1 MTVEE
6 YLRAKLGGF
15 PVDDDV
21 LAMAVLSAVEVGLT
35 PISLT
40 DDVESIIADP
50 DLSRSLKYSLSTL
63 YYSAS
68 GYFTGMKQSE
78 QVGDVRVS
86 VSSFNIS
93 YANINRWRELAD
105 KLREELGFETEDV
118 ATSNAE
124 MFDAAYLR
132 SPSTRC
138 GCRKR

>member
-15 PVDDDV
+15 PIDDNV
-21 LAMAVLSAVEVGLT
+21 LEMAILSAVEVGLT

-40 DDVESIIADP
+40 DNVEDILADEE
-50 DLSRSLKYSLSTL
+50 RTKSLKYSLSTL

-93 YANINRWRELAD
+93 YANINHWRSLAD
-105 KLREELGFETEDV
+105 KLRQELGFETEDV
-118 ATSNAE
+118 IASEAE
-124 MFDAAYLR
+124 MFDATYLR
-132 SPSTRC
+132 NPSRNC
-138 GCRKR
+138 HRR